1 MIKKIIFPYDFSVFS
16 KAAVSYIKDFAKLD
30 AKEVI
35 IVTVLEYEELFTHV
49 MFKEIEIQRFKEK
62 TIQRV
67 EDVKKDLE
75 KSGFYV
81 SIVVDFGIPSKVIM
95 RTALSEKADL
105 IVMGSRGSSV
115 LSSMFLGSTAENVLK
130 RSTIPV
136 MVIPSK
142 A

>member
-16 KAAVSYIKDFAKLD
+16 KAAISYIKDFAKLG
-30 AKEVI
+30 AKGVI

-67 EDVKKDLE
+67 ENVKKDLE